1 MLRFS
6 LFLGLLLPLMGFAE
20 TLNVDV
26 SDSCRNELEKKFNG
40 LNCDEVAP
48 LEMEHL
54 DENNKPWVIRFHF
67 GFSRTTYHPTDMDI
81 KSDLVTMKIDD
92 VKMYERTSAHYYSP
106 KNWDHAGE
114 AFKWID
120 EPTNTMALSLEKGKN
135 NFYVTV
141 FHPKYL
147 KSIIYNDSGSEVE
160 YFEGVEDNR
169 LNQPRPPGFKML
181 YLQNTHKNMVWQIG
195 YGRQLKIVD
204 HEKFGK
210 LTYIPKVDIG
220 ISTGAARSVHIQEK
234 VSGSGSDMVDT
245 TEGHKVQGYNA
256 SLGHR
261 LEYQKGKVSVFV
273 DHKTIYNN
281 MHHDF
286 YDGTADYN
294 LRMSPVTIGVG
305 IDIFS
310 GKHKQKKKN

>member
-6 LFLGLLLPLMGFAE
+6 LFLILLLPVIGLAE

-26 SDSCRNELEKKFNG
+26 SDSCRNELEKKIHG
-40 LNCDEVAP
+40 LNCDEVTP
-48 LEMEHL
+48 LEMKHL
-54 DENNKPWVIRFHF
+54 DENNQTWIIRFHF
-67 GFSRTTYHPTDMDI
+67 GFSRTNYHPTDMDI

-92 VKMYERTSAHYYSP
+92 VKMYERTSAHYYNP

-195 YGRQLKIVD
+195 YGRQLKSSLIFLKLISVSVLGPPD
-204 HEKFGK
+204 QSIFKRKFLDPGM
-210 LTYIPKVDIG
+210 TWWIPLKGIKFRDIMHLLDTDW
-220 ISTGAARSVHIQEK
+220 STKKARSQFLWITK
-234 VSGSGSDMVDT
+234 PSTIICTMIFT
-245 TEGHKVQGYNA
+245 TGQ
-256 SLGHR
+256 R
-261 LEYQKGKVSVFV
+261 
-273 DHKTIYNN
+273 T
-281 MHHDF
+281 
-286 YDGTADYN
+286 T
-294 LRMSPVTIGVG
+294 T
-305 IDIFS
+305 
-310 GKHKQKKKN
+310 